1 MGRKL
6 GLTVENIKET
16 IETQRKTVLEH
27 LSGMMAICT
36 KDNGEMIS
44 KMEKACTSM

>member
-1 MGRKL
+1 MARKL
-6 GLTVENIKET
+6 GLTGESIKET

-27 LSGMMAICT
+27 SYGMTAICT

-44 KMEKACTSM
+44 KMEKECTSM